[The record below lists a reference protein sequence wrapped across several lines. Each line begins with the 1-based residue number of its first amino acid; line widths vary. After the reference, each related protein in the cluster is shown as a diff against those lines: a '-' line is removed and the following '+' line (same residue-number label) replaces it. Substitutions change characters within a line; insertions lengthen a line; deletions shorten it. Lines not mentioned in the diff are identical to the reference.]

1 MYNIESLSKL
11 ASLTK
16 RTIRYYIEKGLVNP
30 PMGTCRA
37 SYYTDEHLSRLE
49 QIKKWSNQ
57 GIPLTQ
63 IKSIL
68 DGELPSVKFDIEYI
82 ITTHQWERLNIFE
95 GIELHF
101 RENYLQADELRKIND
116 FVKDLIDSRCCKK

>member
-30 PMGTCRA
+30 PIGSCRA
-37 SYYTDEHLSRLE
+37 SYYTDEHLNRLE

-63 IKSIL
+63 IKSML
-68 DGELPSVKFDIEYI
+68 DGEAPSIKFDVEYI

-95 GIELHF
+95 GVELHF
-101 RENYLQADELRKIND
+101 RENYLQADELRKINN
-116 FVKDLIDSRCCKK
+116 FIKELIDSRCCKE

>member
-11 ASLTK
+11 SSLTK
-16 RTIRYYIEKGLVNP
+16 RTIRYYIEKGLVSP

-37 SYYTDEHLSRLE
+37 SYYTDDHLSRLE

-68 DGELPSVKFDIEYI
+68 DGELPSVKFDIECI

-101 RENYLQADELRKIND
+101 RENYLQADELKKIND
-116 FVKDLIDSRCCKK
+116 FVKNLIDSRCCSG